1 MIAIIN
7 EQQRELLRSLKVTN
21 DTKFNVDIFDINNN
35 CVIDELEINQCDIQW
50 LKDLPLID
58 YQPKPQTTPFE

>member
-50 LKDLPLID
+50 LKDLPLVE
-58 YQPKPQTTPFE
+58 YQPKPQTTPF